1 MHKILVINPNSN
13 ADVTVKLSDIF
24 CEYHISKN
32 TKVDCISIQEG
43 PFGIESDE
51 DIHHVSPLVKKKIKN
66 EKLKAKFWLLK
77 HSSSFKIAR
86 TTAISFSKSKWAERV

>member
-13 ADVTVKLSDIF
+13 ADVTVKLSGIF
-24 CEYHISKN
+24 CDYHVTKN

-51 DIHHVSPLVKKKIKN
+51 DIHHV
-66 EKLKAKFWLLK
+66 
-77 HSSSFKIAR
+77 
-86 TTAISFSKSKWAERV
+86 

>member
-24 CEYHISKN
+24 REYHISKN

-51 DIHHVSPLVKKKIKN
+51 DIHHVSPLVIKKIKN
-66 EKLKAKFWLLK
+66 ELPNYDAFCLLYTSPSPRDQRGSRMP
-77 HSSSFKIAR
+77 SSA
-86 TTAISFSKSKWAERV
+86 